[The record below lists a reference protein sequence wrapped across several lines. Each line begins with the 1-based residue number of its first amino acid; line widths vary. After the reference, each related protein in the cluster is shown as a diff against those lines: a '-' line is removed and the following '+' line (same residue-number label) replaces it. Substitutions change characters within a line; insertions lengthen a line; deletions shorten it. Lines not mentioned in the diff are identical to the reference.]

1 MKLDP
6 VRGDVFVAQGVS
18 PGSVVENE
26 CARPSGREGTRS
38 KAKSQKKND
47 PRPSPTI
54 QRRFYPGKISAF
66 PSPHGETL
74 PYKNSISHLRNALFF
89 PGIADESD
97 GWHRRSVSPPI
108 ARRQKLPPRVRCRSP
123 RRIPH
128 ARRRTRSAVCLGG
141 FRFGARGRQRASAAF
156 GRTASF

>member
-26 CARPSGREGTRS
+26 CARPSGREGARS

-54 QRRFYPGKISAF
+54 QRRLYAGKISAF
-66 PSPHGETL
+66 PSAHGGTL
-74 PYKNSISHLRNALFF
+74 PDENPFSYLRNALFF
-89 PGIADESD
+89 PGTADESN
-97 GWHRRSVSPPI
+97 GRHRRSPGATI
-108 ARRQKLPPRVRCRSP
+108 
-123 RRIPH
+123 
-128 ARRRTRSAVCLGG
+128 TR
-141 FRFGARGRQRASAAF
+141 
-156 GRTASF
+156 

>member
-26 CARPSGREGTRS
+26 CARPSGREGARS

-47 PRPSPTI
+47 PRPSPPI

-74 PYKNSISHLRNALFF
+74 PYKNPISHLRNTLFF
-89 PGIADESD
+89 PGITDESD
-97 GWHRRSVSPPI
+97 GRYRRSPCAPA
-108 ARRQKLPPRVRCRSP
+108 ARRRKLPPRVRRRCP
-123 RRIPH
+123 R
-128 ARRRTRSAVCLGG
+128 
-141 FRFGARGRQRASAAF
+141 
-156 GRTASF
+156 